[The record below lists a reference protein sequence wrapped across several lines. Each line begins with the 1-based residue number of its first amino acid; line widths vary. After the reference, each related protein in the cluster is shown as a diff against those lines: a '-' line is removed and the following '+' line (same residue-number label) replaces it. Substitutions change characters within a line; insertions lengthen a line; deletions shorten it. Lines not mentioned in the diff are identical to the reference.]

1 MALRASQRRDQR
13 RRLLASR
20 NASAVDAASG
30 SDDHAAVG
38 SAAPYDEAA
47 RPERHPALATR
58 LPVATGRFVLA
69 VFAVLVVFGG
79 AIGLAVSGPLLGRPL
94 LPQAQDGRFARSL
107 AVLAAAFDPRGGM
120 PVQVWLAELA
130 LLTAAAVAGS
140 VRFMRRH
147 RRDDY
152 KGRFRAWGWLAAL
165 LAIAAWAGAVPLGPL
180 VAALATD
187 ASGIVAGPGG
197 IGWWLGLATAALSIV
212 IPWAVLPLRERAATA
227 VWITLAVAAW
237 SIAAATPWAGAWVG
251 GEARAAIL
259 GQAAWSAGAGLM
271 LIAMLAAA
279 RSVIRE
285 VRGQCGPVRVR
296 PARSRPAIADDD
308 QAAAEPAAEEA
319 ADGSAWSDE
328 ADDASGSQQTDDE
341 DERGGDEF
349 VDGSEHGQRRLSK
362 AERKRL
368 RKLARMRGDAA

>member
-1 MALRASQRRDQR
+1 MAFRASQRRDQR

-20 NASAVDAASG
+20 NASAAGTAAG
-30 SDDHAAVG
+30 LDEHATSG

-47 RPERHPALATR
+47 WPERHPALATR
-58 LPVATGRFVLA
+58 LPVATGRFLLA
-69 VFAVLVVFGG
+69 VLAVLVVFGG
-79 AIGLAVSGPLLGRPL
+79 AIGVAVSGPLLGRPL
-94 LPQAQDGRFARSL
+94 VPQDGRFARTC
-107 AVLAAAFDPRGGM
+107 AVVAAAFDPRGVM

-147 RRDDY
+147 RRDDF
-152 KGRFRAWGWLAAL
+152 KGRFRAWGWLAAV
-165 LAIAAWAGAVPLGPL
+165 LAVAAWAGAVPLGPL

-187 ASGIVAGPGG
+187 ASGIVVGPGG
-197 IGWWLGLATAALSIV
+197 IGWWLGLAAAVLAVV

-227 VWITLAVAAW
+227 FWTMLAVAAW
-237 SIAAATPWAGAWVG
+237 SIAAAAPWAGAWVG
-251 GEARAAIL
+251 GDARAAIV

-296 PARSRPAIADDD
+296 PARSRPRPAIEDDEEAVAEDAADASAWDDEQESESRDHEPTDDD
-308 QAAAEPAAEEA
+308 
-319 ADGSAWSDE
+319 
-328 ADDASGSQQTDDE
+328 
-341 DERGGDEF
+341 ERAGGDEF
-349 VDGSEHGQRRLSK
+349 VDGSEHGHRRLSK
-362 AERKRL
+362 SERKRL

>member
-1 MALRASQRRDQR
+1 MALRASTRRDQR
-13 RRLLASR
+13 RRLLAAR
-20 NASAVDAASG
+20 NASAQGAAAG
-30 SDDHAAVG
+30 HDDQAAAG
-38 SAAPYDEAA
+38 SATPYDEAA

-58 LPVATGRFVLA
+58 LPVSASRLLLA
-69 VFAVLVVFGG
+69 ILTVLVVFGG

-94 LPQAQDGRFARSL
+94 IPQGGRFARTL
-107 AVLAAAFDPRGGM
+107 AVVAGAFDPRGVM

-130 LLTAAAVAGS
+130 LLAAAAVAGS

-152 KGRFRAWGWLAAL
+152 KGRFRAWGWLAAM
-165 LAIAAWAGAVPLGPL
+165 LAVAAWAGAVPLGPML
-180 VAALATD
+180 SALASD
-187 ASGIVAGPGG
+187 ASGLVLGPDG
-197 IGWWLGLATAALSIV
+197 IGWWLGLATAALAIV
-212 IPWAVLPLRERAATA
+212 IPWAVLPLRERGATA
-227 VWITLAVAAW
+227 FWMTLAVAAW
-237 SIAAATPWAGAWVG
+237 SVAAATPWAGPWVG
-251 GEARAAIL
+251 GEARAVIL

-296 PARSRPAIADDD
+296 PPRAPQPDVAADQDE
-308 QAAAEPAAEEA
+308 AAEPSAEAASEEA
-319 ADGSAWSDE
+319 AWDESGEHEAGGYESDDDDGS
-328 ADDASGSQQTDDE
+328 
-341 DERGGDEF
+341 GGDF
-349 VDGSEHGQRRLSK
+349 VDGSEQGQRRLSK

>member
-1 MALRASQRRDQR
+1 MALRASTRRDQR
-13 RRLLASR
+13 RRLLAAR
-20 NASAVDAASG
+20 NASAPGTAAG
-30 SDDHAAVG
+30 YDQHAVAE
-38 SAAPYDEAA
+38 SATPYDEAA

-58 LPVATGRFVLA
+58 LPVATGRFLLA
-69 VFAVLVVFGG
+69 VLAVLVVFGG

-94 LPQAQDGRFARSL
+94 VPEGGRFARTF
-107 AVLAAAFDPRGGM
+107 AVVAGAFDPRGTM

-130 LLTAAAVAGS
+130 LLTAAAVACS

-152 KGRFRAWGWLAAL
+152 KGRFRAWGWLAAV
-165 LAIAAWAGAVPLGPL
+165 LAVAAWAGAVPLGPML
-180 VAALATD
+180 SAFAAD
-187 ASGIVAGPGG
+187 ASGFTPGPAG
-197 IGWWLGLATAALSIV
+197 IGWWLGLAAAVLAIV
-212 IPWAVLPLRERAATA
+212 IPWAVLPLRERGMTA
-227 VWITLAVAAW
+227 FWLTLALVAW
-237 SIAAATPWAGAWVG
+237 SIAAATPWAGPWVS

-285 VRGQCGPVRVR
+285 VRGQCGPVRIRPPRVR
-296 PARSRPAIADDD
+296 QKPVVADEPHDTPEPVDEQASDD
-308 QAAAEPAAEEA
+308 
-319 ADGSAWSDE
+319 SAWSDTGEHE
-328 ADDASGSQQTDDE
+328 ARGFESEDDE
-341 DERGGDEF
+341 GSGGDF
-349 VDGSEHGQRRLSK
+349 VDGSEQGQRRLSK